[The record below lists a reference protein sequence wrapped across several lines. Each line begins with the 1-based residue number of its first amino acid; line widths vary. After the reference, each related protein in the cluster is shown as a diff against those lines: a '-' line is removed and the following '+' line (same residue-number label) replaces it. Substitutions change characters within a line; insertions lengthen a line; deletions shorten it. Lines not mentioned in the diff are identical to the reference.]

1 VAYATHI
8 VPLDETATF
17 PLEDWLSYIRS
28 DAEMRLDGA
37 LTLEVQGQGH
47 AFDMPALAVWTAYSK
62 HGIGGNTA
70 WFIWTP
76 EQITVKNADAEIRRK
91 MYRIAQI
98 VQARL

>member
-47 AFDMPALAVWTAYSK
+47 AFDMPGLAVWTAYSK

-70 WFIWTP
+70 WFI
-76 EQITVKNADAEIRRK
+76 
-91 MYRIAQI
+91 
-98 VQARL
+98 